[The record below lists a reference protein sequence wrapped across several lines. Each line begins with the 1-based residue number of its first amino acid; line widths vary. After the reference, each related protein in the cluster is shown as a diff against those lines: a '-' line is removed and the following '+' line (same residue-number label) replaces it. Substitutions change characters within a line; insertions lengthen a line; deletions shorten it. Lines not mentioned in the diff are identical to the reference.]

1 MTRVLTTAT
10 LVLLATAAR
19 ALAQTPADTTPPAYA
34 ARMGLD
40 EAVAATLRNS
50 PTFAQAQGT
59 LRSNESFER
68 VAVGNFLPTVAL
80 NSGYIQSNQIIPS
93 SAGGSVGSTTA
104 YSAQNYS
111 AGLAGS
117 LDLFT
122 GGRRR
127 AQISAAQASTRSADA
142 ALISTRYAV
151 ALTAQT
157 AFYAVQH
164 ARSIVGVGQTTVTN
178 AERAL
183 QYVNSQL
190 QSGTATKA
198 DLLLAQYNLSV
209 ARQQLIAARDTLAT
223 TSYALGRL
231 VGVDGAVDA
240 VDADSLPSP
249 TLALADSALL
259 ALAAH
264 DAPAVKSSDE
274 FAAATRADTRAA
286 RTEYIPTITL
296 SGGYDWATQS
306 RFNGAV
312 RPGYFVTVG
321 TSFPLFNGF
330 QRENNVEQASVT
342 ETVARSQDLDERRFA
357 RAEAAR
363 LLSDVRATWDQLT
376 QATEA
381 LRVTTEDVR
390 VQSARYQAGVA
401 TFLDLSTAVLNEEQA
416 GVTLA
421 LDRQLYLIARA
432 SLEALVGRSL

>member
-1 MTRVLTTAT
+1 MTRAL
-10 LVLLATAAR
+10 LVLLLVATR
-19 ALAQTPADTTPPAYA
+19 SLAQAPTYVAH
-34 ARMGLD
+34 MGLD
-40 EAVAATLRNS
+40 DVVASTLRHS
-50 PTFAQAQGT
+50 PTLAQAQGAV
-59 LRSNESFER
+59 RSDQSFER
-68 VAVGNFLPTVAL
+68 VAVGNFLPSVAL
-80 NSGYIQSNQIIPS
+80 NSGYVQSNQIVATPTVGS
-93 SAGGSVGSTTA
+93 SA
-104 YSAQNYS
+104 AQNYS

-122 GGRRR
+122 GGRRG
-127 AQISAAQASTRSADA
+127 AQITAAQANTRSADA
-142 ALISTRYAV
+142 SLVSTRYVV
-151 ALTAQT
+151 ALTAQS
-157 AFYAVQH
+157 AFYTVQH
-164 ARSIVGVGQTTVTN
+164 ARSIVDVGQTTVTN

-198 DLLLAQYNLSV
+198 DLLLAQYNLTV
-209 ARQQLIAARDTLAT
+209 ARQQVIAARDTLAT
-223 TSYALGRL
+223 ASYALGRL

-240 VDADSLPSP
+240 VGPDSLPSP
-249 TLALADSALL
+249 TLALSDSVLL

-264 DAPAVKSSDE
+264 DAPVVKAADQFAV
-274 FAAATRADTRAA
+274 ATHADTRAA

-296 SGGYDWATQS
+296 TGGYDWATQS

-342 ETVARSQDLDERRFA
+342 ETVARVQDLDEHRFA

-363 LLSDVRATWDQLT
+363 LLSDVRAMWDQLT

-381 LRVTTEDVR
+381 VRVTTEDVR
-390 VQSARYQAGVA
+390 VQSARYQSGVA
-401 TFLDLSTAVLNEEQA
+401 TFLDLSTAELNEAQA

>member
-1 MTRVLTTAT
+1 MTRVL
-10 LVLLATAAR
+10 LLLAAA
-19 ALAQTPADTTPPAYA
+19 APCLAQEPVT
-34 ARMGLD
+34 RMGLD
-40 EAVAATLRNS
+40 EVVTATLRNS
-50 PTFAQAQGT
+50 PILAQASGT
-59 LRSNESFER
+59 VRSDRSLER
-68 VAVGNFLPTVAL
+68 VAVGNFLPSATL
-80 NSGYIQSNQIIPS
+80 NSGYLQSNQIIATA
-93 SAGGSVGSTTA
+93 AGG

-127 AQISAAQASTRSADA
+127 AQISAAQATTRSADA
-142 ALISTRYAV
+142 SLISTRYAV
-151 ALTAQT
+151 ALTAES
-157 AFYAVQH
+157 AFFAVQH
-164 ARSIVGVGQTTVTN
+164 ARGIVDVGQTSVTN

-198 DLLLAQYNLSV
+198 DLLLAQFNLTV

-223 TSYALGRL
+223 TEYALGRL

-240 VDADSLPSP
+240 VGSDSLPSP
-249 TLALADSALL
+249 TLALSDSALL

-264 DAPAVKSSDE
+264 DAPVVKAADE
-274 FAAATRADTRAA
+274 LATATRADTRAA

-296 SGGYDWATQS
+296 TGGYDWATLS

-312 RPGYFVTVG
+312 RPGYFVAVG

-342 ETVARSQDLDERRFA
+342 ETVARVQDLDERRFA

-363 LLSDVRATWDQLT
+363 LLSDVRANWDQLT

-381 LRVTTEDVR
+381 VRVTTEDVR

-401 TFLDLSTAVLNEEQA
+401 TFLDLSTAELNEAQA